1 MVRGWRSLPWT
12 QAAAAKTTEPGGQ
25 PGTAHLSLARGSL
38 RDLLDDKRVPAAV
51 RESLADDYAQVE
63 RMLDKL
69 EHGHIHIAAF
79 GRVGVGKSSLLNALL
94 GEQRFSVSALH
105 GETRVTGSSAWT
117 SYESSGVYLIDTPG
131 INEVDGAERERLA
144 LEVATRVDLVLFVVD
159 GDMTDSELDALRTL
173 TAQQRPV
180 LLVLNKT
187 DRYSGDEIGLLTET
201 LTERTEGLVG
211 ARNIVAAAA
220 NPAEMTY
227 VQVAADG
234 SETESRKR
242 PPPKIST
249 VQERLW
255 EILEAEG
262 QTLAALNAS
271 LFAGDLSDK
280 VATRILETRRVLG
293 ERLIRTYSVS
303 KGVAVAFNPIP
314 VADLFAAAFIDG
326 AMIWHLSKLY
336 DLPLGRG
343 EAGALANAIV
353 TQLAVL
359 MGTVWAMHFI
369 SSALKVGTAGI
380 STLVTAGAQGAVA
393 YYATFVVG
401 KVAEQYLAQG
411 KSWGD
416 GGPKEV
422 VQDILDSIDRDSIL
436 SQARDDI
443 RAHLRGIK
451 S

>member
-1 MVRGWRSLPWT
+1 MRAWRSLPWT
-12 QAAAAKTTEPGGQ
+12 QAAGASPTEPSGQ
-25 PGTAHLSLARGSL
+25 AGPAHLSLARESL
-38 RDLLDDKRVPAAV
+38 RDLLEDRRVPATV
-51 RESLADDYAQVE
+51 REALAEDYAQVE
-63 RMLDKL
+63 RMLEKL

-105 GETRVTGSSAWT
+105 GETRLSGSSEWT
-117 SYESSGVYLIDTPG
+117 SYESAGVYLIDTPG
-131 INEVDGAERERLA
+131 INEIEGQAREKLA
-144 LEVATRVDLVLFVVD
+144 REVAARVDLVLFVVD

-173 TAQQRPV
+173 TARQRPV

-187 DRYSGDEIGLLTET
+187 DRYSDDEIALLTQT
-201 LTERTEGLVG
+201 LRQRTEGLIG

-220 NPAEMTY
+220 NPALATY
-227 VQVAADG
+227 VRVAADG
-234 SETESRKR
+234 SETESARR
-242 PPPKIST
+242 PPPAIAT
-249 VQERLW
+249 VKERLW

-280 VATRILETRRVLG
+280 VAARILETRRALG

-303 KGVAVAFNPIP
+303 KGVAVAFNPVPI
-314 VADLFAAAFIDG
+314 ADLFAAAFIDG

-353 TQLAVL
+353 TQLALL
-359 MGTVWAMHFI
+359 MGTVWAMHFV
-369 SSALKVGTAGI
+369 SSALKVGTAGV
-380 STLVTAGAQGAVA
+380 STVVTAGAQGAVA

-411 KSWGD
+411 KSWGE

-422 VQDILDSIDRDSIL
+422 VQDILESIDRDSIL